1 MSDEQEG
8 DAVNTEA
15 SRILV
20 LWDVDHTLI
29 ENGGVSKETYAGAY
43 ELLTGHPPIHR
54 ARTDGRTDPAVM
66 RDLLD
71 QHGIEMTDAH
81 ASMLNAALE
90 RSLQSRQE
98 ELRRRGYELPGARE
112 AIAALGNLDGI
123 VQTVLTGNIK
133 PNAFIK
139 VATFG
144 LDSGLDLEVGGYG
157 SDDSVRANLVGVA
170 RRRAGAKYETF
181 FDESTT
187 VLIGDTVRDVRA
199 GKESGT
205 YVIAV
210 ASGLDTV
217 QELENEGADVTLP
230 DLVDTSAL
238 IDAVMSVKKRDLRT
252 ARSK

>member
-1 MSDEQEG
+1 MNAKGSK
-8 DAVNTEA
+8 
-15 SRILV
+15 ILV

-43 ELLTGHPPIHR
+43 ELLTGQAAIHR

-66 RDLLD
+66 RDLFE
-71 QHGIEMTDAH
+71 QHGNEMTDAH
-81 ASMLNAALE
+81 AAMLNEALE
-90 RSLQSRQE
+90 RSLQFRQE
-98 ELRRRGYELPGARE
+98 ELRGRGYALPGARE
-112 AIAALGNLDGI
+112 AITALGKLGGI
-123 VQTVLTGNIK
+123 IQTVLTGNIK

-144 LDSGLDLEVGGYG
+144 LDPGLDFEVGGYG

-170 RRRAGAKYETF
+170 RRRAEAKYGTS

-199 GKESGT
+199 GKGGGA

-217 QELENEGADVTLP
+217 QELEGEGADVTLP
-230 DLVDTSAL
+230 NLVDTFAL
-238 IDAVMSVKKRDLRT
+238 VGAVMAVKKRDL
-252 ARSK
+252 

>member
-1 MSDEQEG
+1 MD
-8 DAVNTEA
+8 TEA
-15 SRILV
+15 SEILV

-43 ELLTGHPPIHR
+43 ELLTGQVAIHR

-81 ASMLNAALE
+81 AATLDAVLE
-90 RSLQSRQE
+90 RSLQSRRE
-98 ELRRRGYELPGARE
+98 ELRRRGYALPGARE
-112 AIAALGNLDGI
+112 AIAALGNLSGI

-144 LDSGLDLEVGGYG
+144 LDSGLDFEVGGYG

-170 RRRAGAKYETF
+170 RRRAGVKYGAS

-199 GKESGT
+199 GKGGGA

-210 ASGLDTV
+210 ASGIDTV
-217 QELENEGADVTLP
+217 QELESEGADVTLP
-230 DLVDTSAL
+230 NLVDTAAL
-238 IDAVMSVKKRDLRT
+238 VDAVTALKKRNL
-252 ARSK
+252 

>member
-1 MSDEQEG
+1 MGAE
-8 DAVNTEA
+8 TPK
-15 SRILV
+15 ILV

-43 ELLTGHPPIHR
+43 ELLTGRTAIHR
-54 ARTDGRTDPAVM
+54 ARTDGRTDPAIM

-81 ASMLNAALE
+81 AAKLNTALE
-90 RSLQSRQE
+90 SSLQSRRE
-98 ELRRRGYELPGARE
+98 ELRRRGYALPGARE
-112 AIAALGNLDGI
+112 AISALGDLGGI

-133 PNAFIK
+133 PNAFTK

-144 LDSGLDLEVGGYG
+144 LDFGLDFEVGGYG

-170 RRRAGAKYETF
+170 RKRAGAKYRTS

-199 GKESGT
+199 GKDSGA

-210 ASGLDTV
+210 ASGLDTI
-217 QELENEGADVTLP
+217 ERLKSEGADITLP
-230 DLVDTSAL
+230 NLVDTSAL
-238 IDAVMSVKKRDLRT
+238 IDAVIATKKRNL
-252 ARSK
+252 